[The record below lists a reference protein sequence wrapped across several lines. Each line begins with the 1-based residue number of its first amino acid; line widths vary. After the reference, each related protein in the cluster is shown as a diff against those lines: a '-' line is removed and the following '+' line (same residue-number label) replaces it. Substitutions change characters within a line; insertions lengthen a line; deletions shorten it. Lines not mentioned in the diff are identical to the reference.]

1 MRETNKSLALY
12 RQYFDMGHD
21 RSLAKLCEAIGKE
34 ASYVRYLE
42 KLSSEHGWQNRIRQE
57 EAQIVEEVQQKAK
70 AELKEKMA
78 VWAQEKFRMETEHAL
93 LGRTYAIKAAKQI
106 ADLMD
111 VHKMGAMPTVQL
123 FKIATDLERLARGA
137 DTASTRIQTNEPAAG
152 PNTIAFNLTKLTADQ
167 LDRLEAVA
175 SELEDIPP
183 HLLVDE

>member
-12 RQYFDMGHD
+12 EQYANMGSG
-21 RSLAKLCEAIGKE
+21 RSLAKLCELIGKE

-42 KLSSEHGWQNRIRQE
+42 KLSSEHGWQTRIRQYD
-57 EAQIVEEVQQKAK
+57 AALIEEVAQKIK
-70 AELKEKMA
+70 AEQKEKLA
-78 VWAQEKFRMETEHAL
+78 KFEAEKWRMDVEHAL